1 MPSDLAPV
9 MITVAPNGS
18 RIRSTDHPKVPVS
31 PQAIAAT
38 IEACVLAGASIAHI
52 HARAADES
60 PTHEVSVFREIVDET
75 RRRCDAVL
83 QLSLGTRGFT
93 PEQAVAPL
101 ALFPEMVSLP
111 LRLNGPDPGEAKRM
125 VHAMAAKVHAS
136 AAIPEMSIY
145 DEAMLDTALELIEAG
160 LVRPPYCFGLVLG
173 TPDSFEQGARKLMDL
188 AAALPEGALW
198 WCAKGGRYQLEL
210 RALAISLG
218 GHVRVGFED
227 SILAF
232 DGNGLAVD
240 NADIVRRISD
250 LCKAMGR
257 TIATPAQARAMLG
270 APETSG
276 R

>member
-160 LVRPPYCFGLVLG
+160 LVRPPYCFGLVL
-173 TPDSFEQGARKLMDL
+173 A
-188 AAALPEGALW
+188 
-198 WCAKGGRYQLEL
+198 
-210 RALAISLG
+210 
-218 GHVRVGFED
+218 
-227 SILAF
+227 
-232 DGNGLAVD
+232 
-240 NADIVRRISD
+240 RRIPSN
-250 LCKAMGR
+250 KA
-257 TIATPAQARAMLG
+257 PANSWTWRQPCPRERSGG
-270 APETSG
+270 APKAAGISWSCAHWPSPWGDMCEWGSKTPFSPSMG
-276 R
+276 MDWR